1 MTRLRI
7 DYHERNAWATISTKS
22 GAYVCTVNRHGID
35 PSPSKREIAEWRR
48 RVRAVRDALERG
60 QAS

>member
-7 DYHERNAWATISTKS
+7 HYHEQNAWATIRTRA
-22 GAYVCTVNRHGID
+22 GAYVCTVNRHGTG

-60 QAS
+60 QAA